1 MSRLSKQCFFASA
14 GLHLILLAAVIFGA
28 GFLPK
33 KPVKQDMEPFHMMPA
48 SVIESLFDDPA
59 DVQGEP
65 QPEPVVEPVQ
75 TPPEVEQP
83 QPEPEPIKQAEPDP
97 APVVIPEPVKPE
109 PVKPEPR
116 PEPKPEPV
124 KVPKKEL
131 PKENTISKK
140 EEPKK
145 KEKPVIKIS
154 TVIKKNTTKAPV
166 KTSPEKNVT
175 PAPVRRNPASD
186 FDPSRLERVGKGS
199 KIKGV
204 TTVFGSALGNYG
216 LKVQSAYDRRWTQS
230 ENLSNRNATVQ
241 VRVVVGTDGSIVSAK
256 VVKESGVA
264 SLNQS
269 IERLLDLVTHIPE
282 APPAGASLSDRT
294 FTINFNIN

>member
-33 KPVKQDMEPFHMMPA
+33 KLVKQDMEPFHMMPA

-75 TPPEVEQP
+75 PAPEVEQP
-83 QPEPEPIKQAEPDP
+83 QPEPEPIQQAEPDP

-109 PVKPEPR
+109 PIK
-116 PEPKPEPV
+116 PEPKPEAV
-124 KVPKKEL
+124 KVPRKEL

-140 EEPKK
+140 EEPKN

-166 KTSPEKNVT
+166 KTSPEKTET

-186 FDPSRLERVGKGS
+186 FDPKRLERVGKGS

-216 LKVQSAYDRRWTQS
+216 LKVQSAFDRRWTQS

-241 VRVVVGTDGSIVSAK
+241 VRVVVGTDGSIVSAR

-264 SLNQS
+264 SLDQS
-269 IERLLDLVTHIPE
+269 IERLLDIVTRIPE